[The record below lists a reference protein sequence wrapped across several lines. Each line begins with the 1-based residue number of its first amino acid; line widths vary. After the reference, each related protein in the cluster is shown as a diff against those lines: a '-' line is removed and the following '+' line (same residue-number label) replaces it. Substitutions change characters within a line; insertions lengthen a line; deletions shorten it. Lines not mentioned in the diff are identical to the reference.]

1 MLQDLQIDMLIS
13 FLMKQQN
20 VLLVY
25 VQMTQ
30 NGYEIVGKKKEG
42 KVVTSKSKNNGS
54 RRSCKIDE
62 QPRSKLQVR
71 YPSRKRGAA
80 GKSLL

>member
-13 FLMKQQN
+13 YLMQQQN
-20 VLLVY
+20 VLLAY

-42 KVVTSKSKNNGS
+42 KVVTFKVKEQWISK
-54 RRSCKIDE
+54 I
-62 QPRSKLQVR
+62 LQN
-71 YPSRKRGAA
+71 
-80 GKSLL
+80 

>member
-13 FLMKQQN
+13 YLMKQQN

-42 KVVTSKSKNNGS
+42 KVVTFKVKEQWISK
-54 RRSCKIDE
+54 I
-62 QPRSKLQVR
+62 LQN
-71 YPSRKRGAA
+71 
-80 GKSLL
+80 

>member
-1 MLQDLQIDMLIS
+1 MLQDLQIEMLLAYLI
-13 FLMKQQN
+13 KQQK

-42 KVVTSKSKNNGS
+42 KVVTFKVK
-54 RRSCKIDE
+54 E
-62 QPRSKLQVR
+62 QWISQILQN
-71 YPSRKRGAA
+71 
-80 GKSLL
+80 

>member
-13 FLMKQQN
+13 YLMQQQN
-20 VLLVY
+20 VLLAY

-42 KVVTSKSKNNGS
+42 KVVTFKVK
-54 RRSCKIDE
+54 E
-62 QPRSKLQVR
+62 QWISQILQN
-71 YPSRKRGAA
+71 
-80 GKSLL
+80 

>member
-13 FLMKQQN
+13 YLMKQQN

-42 KVVTSKSKNNGS
+42 KVVTFKVKEQWIS
-54 RRSCKIDE
+54 RI
-62 QPRSKLQVR
+62 LQN
-71 YPSRKRGAA
+71 
-80 GKSLL
+80 

>member
-13 FLMKQQN
+13 YLMKQQN

-42 KVVTSKSKNNGS
+42 KVVTFKVK
-54 RRSCKIDE
+54 E
-62 QPRSKLQVR
+62 QWILQI
-71 YPSRKRGAA
+71 
-80 GKSLL
+80 LQN

>member
-13 FLMKQQN
+13 YLMKQQN

-42 KVVTSKSKNNGS
+42 KVVTFKVK
-54 RRSCKIDE
+54 E
-62 QPRSKLQVR
+62 QWISQILQN
-71 YPSRKRGAA
+71 
-80 GKSLL
+80 